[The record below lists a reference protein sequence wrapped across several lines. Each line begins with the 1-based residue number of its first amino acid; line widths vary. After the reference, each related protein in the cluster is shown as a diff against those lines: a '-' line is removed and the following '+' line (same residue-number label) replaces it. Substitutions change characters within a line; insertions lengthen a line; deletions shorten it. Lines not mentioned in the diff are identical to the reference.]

1 MINMVNILGEQ
12 FDQEVLKSKL
22 PVMVEFGAA
31 WCGPCKRLEPEL
43 EKLALQWKDRMRL
56 LHIDVDEASD
66 LAVRMNVMSV
76 PTVILFVNGEPKQRV
91 MGFQPLNRL
100 IEKFE
105 AYI

>member
-1 MINMVNILGEQ
+1 MISMVNILGEQ
-12 FDQEVLKSKL
+12 FDQEVLNSKL

-56 LHIDVDEASD
+56 LHMDVDEASD

-76 PTVILFVNGEPKQRV
+76 PTVILFVNGEAKQRV
-91 MGFQPLNRL
+91 MGFQPLSRL
-100 IEKFE
+100 VEKFE
-105 AYI
+105 AYL